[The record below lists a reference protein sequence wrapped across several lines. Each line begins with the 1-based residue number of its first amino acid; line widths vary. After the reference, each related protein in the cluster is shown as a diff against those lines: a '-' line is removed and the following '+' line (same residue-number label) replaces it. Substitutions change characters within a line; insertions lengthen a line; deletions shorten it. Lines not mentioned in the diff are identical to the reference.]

1 MRLDVYRSCTWR
13 EKRQVLEA
21 FWSSHVE
28 STGRIHEAA
37 AQYGPYAVASL
48 AIVAVEL
55 VVVFIAALTRVAVV
69 SWIALAVEVVVIPS
83 LWWAVVRSRSLKQ
96 PIA

>member
-21 FWSSHVE
+21 FWSSRVA

-37 AQYGPYAVASL
+37 VQYAPYAVVSL
-48 AIVAVEL
+48 AIVAIEL
-55 VVVFIAALTRVAVV
+55 VVVFIAALTRVEVM
-69 SWIALAVEVVVIPS
+69 SWIALAAEAVVIPS
-83 LWWAVVRSRSLKQ
+83 LWWAIVRSRALKQ

>member
-21 FWSSHVE
+21 FWSSRVE

-37 AQYGPYAVASL
+37 VQYGPYAVACL

-55 VVVFIAALTRVAVV
+55 VVVFVAALSRGVLVGWV
-69 SWIALAVEVVVIPS
+69 ALAVEVIVVPS
-83 LWWAVVRSRSLKQ
+83 LWWAIMRSRALKQ
-96 PIA
+96 PVA